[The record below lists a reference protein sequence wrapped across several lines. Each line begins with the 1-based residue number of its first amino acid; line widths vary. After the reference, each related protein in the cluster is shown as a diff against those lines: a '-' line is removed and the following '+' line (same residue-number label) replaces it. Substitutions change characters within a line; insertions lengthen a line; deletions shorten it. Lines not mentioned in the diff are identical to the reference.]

1 MEGCEPE
8 CSLCW
13 SVDRFHSERKEA
25 EEGGMVCP
33 LEIESHH
40 CKTLPSLP
48 APCLLHSQHISKE
61 EKTDGNEAFGGMDIR
76 HMKA

>member
-1 MEGCEPE
+1 M
-8 CSLCW
+8 
-13 SVDRFHSERKEA
+13 
-25 EEGGMVCP
+25 CP

-61 EKTDGNEAFGGMDIR
+61 ENTDGNEAFGGMDIR
-76 HMKA
+76 HMKAQGKAVCTLLTMDGLKAGLHR